1 MSDAPPDLDG
11 YEPPKPFAHGGIEHW
26 VYRRGQG
33 PAVVVLHELP
43 GLTPACLGFL
53 DTLAGEGYRLV
64 VPLLFG
70 KPGKFNLP
78 GNFVRICIA
87 SEIHMFARHSTHPLT
102 AWLRALCRA
111 TCEAAGGA
119 GIGLIGMCLTG
130 NFVLALVAE
139 PAVLAPV
146 AAQPSLPV
154 FGPAALSMSDDELAA
169 SKAAVAE
176 RGPGHVI
183 GFRYRNDVL
192 CRPAKFARL
201 RAEFGDGFDGLELD
215 GGRHATLTDHQS
227 PVALRK
233 TLDFLR
239 ARLAAG

>member
-1 MSDAPPDLDG
+1 MTTPPPDLDG
-11 YEPPKPFAHGGIEHW
+11 YEPPTRFAHDGIEHW

-33 PAVVVLHELP
+33 PAVVVMHELP
-43 GLTPACLGFL
+43 GLTPACLRFL
-53 DTLAGEGYRLV
+53 DRLVEAGYRVV

-70 KPGKFNLP
+70 KPGRFDLP

-87 SEIHMFARHSTHPLT
+87 NEINLFARHATHPLT

-111 TCEAAGGA
+111 THEETGGD

-130 NFVLALVAE
+130 NFVLALVTE
-139 PAVLAPV
+139 PGIVAPV

-154 FGPAALSMSDDELAA
+154 FGPAALSMSDAELAA
-169 SKAAVAE
+169 SKAAVAA

-183 GFRYRNDVL
+183 GFRYSHDVL

-201 RAEFGDGFDGLELD
+201 RAEYGGGFDGMELD
-215 GGRHATLTDHQS
+215 GAKHATLTDHQS
-227 PVALRK
+227 PVALAK
-233 TLDFLR
+233 TLDFLGE
-239 ARLAAG
+239 RLRPA